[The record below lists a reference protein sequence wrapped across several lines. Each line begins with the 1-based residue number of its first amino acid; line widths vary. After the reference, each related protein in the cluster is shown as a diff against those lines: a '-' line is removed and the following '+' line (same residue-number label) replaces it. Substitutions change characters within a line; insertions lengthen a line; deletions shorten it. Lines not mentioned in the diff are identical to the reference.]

1 MNLLTDTKL
10 AVTVSVAGERTE
22 VEAAAAGAIQKKPK
36 KKKRCNSI
44 LTSVRLGFSAGCAY
58 SSQI

>member
-10 AVTVSVAGERTE
+10 AVTVTVAGERTE
-22 VEAAAAGAIQKKPK
+22 VEAAAAGAIQPH
-36 KKKRCNSI
+36 CNSI

>member
-10 AVTVSVAGERTE
+10 AVTVTVAGERTE
-22 VEAAAAGAIQKKPK
+22 VEAAAAGAIQKRK
-36 KKKRCNSI
+36 KNPHCNSI

>member
-1 MNLLTDTKL
+1 MHLLTDTKL
-10 AVTVSVAGERTE
+10 AVTMTVAGESTE
-22 VEAAAAGAIQKKPK
+22 VEAAAAGAIQKKK
-36 KKKRCNSI
+36 SCNSI